1 MKKQK
6 LIIHWEQITYKDAT
20 IKLEMDWIDPED
32 IEGIWYLLVEAMGVF
47 LYDVRK
53 VLQKEDIPL
62 YNEYVQDLFEEMKK
76 VLVTKYEDA

>member
-1 MKKQK
+1 
-6 LIIHWEQITYKDAT
+6 
-20 IKLEMDWIDPED
+20 
-32 IEGIWYLLVEAMGVF
+32 MGVF